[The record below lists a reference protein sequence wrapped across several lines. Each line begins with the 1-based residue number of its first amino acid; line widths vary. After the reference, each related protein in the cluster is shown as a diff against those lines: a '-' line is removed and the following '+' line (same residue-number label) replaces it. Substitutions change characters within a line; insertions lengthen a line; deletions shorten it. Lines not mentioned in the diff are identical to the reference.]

1 MVQRVTGFAEELRRA
16 WEARMVGVTL
26 HAFRHT
32 HQTWARAA
40 GVDQVLVNL
49 QVGWK
54 ASAQS
59 SELETARV
67 AASTTG
73 LKRYLD
79 ARSSLLD
86 ARRSAEAVRG
96 FLDGV
101 LAELKGDESLL
112 QRQA

>member
-1 MVQRVTGFAEELRRA
+1 MGNPDCELKSSLRDRVDVNL
-16 WEARMVGVTL
+16 
-26 HAFRHT
+26 
-32 HQTWARAA
+32 
-40 GVDQVLVNL
+40 VLINL

-59 SELETARV
+59 NDLETARM

-86 ARRSAEAVRG
+86 ARRSAVRDLLDEA
-96 FLDGV
+96 
-101 LAELKGDESLL
+101 LALIAPAPGTAAAAS
-112 QRQA
+112 

>member
-1 MVQRVTGFAEELRRA
+1 M
-16 WEARMVGVTL
+16 
-26 HAFRHT
+26 
-32 HQTWARAA
+32 
-40 GVDQVLVNL
+40 NL

-59 SELETARV
+59 SEFETARV

-79 ARSSLLD
+79 ARSSLFD

-96 FLDGV
+96 FVNAALT
-101 LAELKGDESLL
+101 ELSDRASPIRRE
-112 QRQA
+112 A